1 MQKIVLT
8 GNIGSG
14 KSTIATIFKRHNVPL
29 FDADQAI
36 TDIYQNNQDFKTALQ
51 NINADFV
58 IKGAVCKKTIIKYLD
73 KNPDF
78 LTILET
84 LLYPLLNDQRQIFIQ
99 NNQASPI
106 IVFEVPLLFEKK
118 LQADYD
124 FIILIHAPKSIRLE
138 RTLHRQ
144 GMTPQKFNFMN
155 DKQMPYEVNIHRAN
169 LVIDTS
175 QSIAECEAII
185 QDKFLNTPI

>member
-99 NNQASPI
+99 NNQASP
-106 IVFEVPLLFEKK
+106 
-118 LQADYD
+118 
-124 FIILIHAPKSIRLE
+124 
-138 RTLHRQ
+138 
-144 GMTPQKFNFMN
+144 
-155 DKQMPYEVNIHRAN
+155 
-169 LVIDTS
+169 
-175 QSIAECEAII
+175 
-185 QDKFLNTPI
+185 